1 MDSNFNIT
9 EYIRDG
15 YVILIPVLYIIGSFI
30 KHSERINNKY
40 IPLILMGVGIVF
52 GICISL
58 GCNDTVLSAIINGTV
73 QGILTA
79 GAAVLSDQVV
89 KQLSKKDDQ

>member
-1 MDSNFNIT
+1 MGANFDIT

-15 YVILIPVLYIIGSFI
+15 YVILIPVLYIIGRFI
-30 KHSERINNKY
+30 KQSERINNKY

-58 GCNDTVLSAIINGTV
+58 VCKETLLSAIINGTV

-79 GAAVLSDQVV
+79 GAAVLSDQVI
-89 KQLSKKDDQ
+89 KQMSKKDDQ

>member
-1 MDSNFNIT
+1 MDANFDIT

-15 YVILIPVLYIIGSFI
+15 YVILIPVLYILGRFI
-30 KHSERINNKY
+30 KQSEKINNKY
-40 IPLILMGVGIVF
+40 IPLILMGVGIVL
-52 GICISL
+52 GICISF
-58 GCNDTVLSAIINGTV
+58 GCKDTVLSAIINGTV

-89 KQLSKKDDQ
+89 KQLSKKDSE

>member
-1 MDSNFNIT
+1 MEANFDIT

-15 YVILIPVLYIIGSFI
+15 YVILIPVLYIIGRFI
-30 KHSERINNKY
+30 KQSEKINDKY
-40 IPLILMGVGIVF
+40 IPLILMGVGMVF

-58 GCNDTVLSAIINGTV
+58 VCKDTVFSAIINGTV

-89 KQLSKKDDQ
+89 KQLSKKDDK